1 MPLQTVCQKFFS
13 ASLPDIHSFRVNVLV
28 SMAVALTHG
37 ANLTLTSLGRTLP
50 GRAHVKNKIKRVDR
64 ALGNTALHRDIP
76 RIQHLLTHTI
86 TSLMPFC
93 MIAVDWTGWHDRN
106 WHLLRASL
114 VCNGR
119 SLPLMS
125 EVVPAELAQNSDV
138 QCRFLDR
145 LHDAIPKDKA
155 VTIITDAGFR
165 TDWFRHVSL
174 LGWRFTGRV
183 RGCISFRLE
192 GEKKWMKIS
201 ELEATGQPVC
211 VGYGVLSR
219 KPRTPCYGRFYLHR
233 RPKAGRHG
241 KGGMP
246 KTQREHRNSAR
257 EPWLLFSNAEGLEPR
272 QIMAL
277 YSRRMQ
283 IEQNFRDDKSPR
295 FGFGLRLSR
304 SQGKGRLE
312 VLNMVAA
319 MASLVMWLAGYRA
332 ERQCLH
338 WHYQASS
345 IRHRRVLSYLSL
357 AEEVIRHEPGKVR
370 RLNIGNE
377 MKKLGKEYSNMVMV
391 A

>member
-1 MPLQTVCQKFFS
+1 
-13 ASLPDIHSFRVNVLV
+13 
-28 SMAVALTHG
+28 MAVALTHG
-37 ANLTLTSLGRTLP
+37 ASLTLTSLGRTLP

-76 RIQHLLTHTI
+76 RIQHMLTHAI

-93 MIAVDWTGWHDRN
+93 VIAVDWTGWHDRN

-138 QCRFLDR
+138 QRRFLER
-145 LHDAIPKDKA
+145 LHDAIPKDKS
-155 VTIITDAGFR
+155 VTVITDAGFR
-165 TDWFRHVSL
+165 TDWFRHVAH
-174 LGWRFTGRV
+174 LGWYFTGRV

-192 GEKKWMKIS
+192 GDRKWMKIS
-201 ELEATGQPVC
+201 ELQASKTPKY

-219 KPRTPCYGRFYLHR
+219 KPRTPCYGRFYLHK
-233 RPKAGRHG
+233 RPGAGRHG

-246 KTQREHRNSAR
+246 KTQREHRSSAQ
-257 EPWLLFSNAEGLEPR
+257 EPWLLFSNVEGLEPY
-272 QIMAL
+272 QIMML

-319 MASLVMWLAGYRA
+319 MASLVMWLTGYRA
-332 ERQCLH
+332 EKQRLH

-345 IRHRRVLSYLSL
+345 IRCRRVLSYLRL
-357 AEEVIRHEPGKVR
+357 AEEVVRHEPWRVR

-377 MKKLGKEYSNMVMV
+377 MKRLGKEYSNMVME

>member
-13 ASLPDIHSFRVNVLV
+13 ASLPDVHSFRINVLV

-37 ANLTLTSLGRTLP
+37 ADLTLTSLGRTLP

-93 MIAVDWTGWHDRN
+93 VIAVDWTGWHDRN
-106 WHLLRASL
+106 WYLLRASL

-125 EVVPAELAQNSDV
+125 EVVPAELAQNSGV

-165 TDWFRHVSL
+165 TDWFRHVSQ
-174 LGWRFTGRV
+174 LGWSFTGRV
-183 RGCISFRLE
+183 RGCISFRLD
-192 GEKKWMKIS
+192 GDKKWMKIS

-211 VGYGVLSR
+211 MGYGVLSR
-219 KPRTPCYGRFYLHR
+219 KPRTPCY
-233 RPKAGRHG
+233 
-241 KGGMP
+241 
-246 KTQREHRNSAR
+246 
-257 EPWLLFSNAEGLEPR
+257 
-272 QIMAL
+272 IMAL

-370 RLNIGNE
+370 RLNIVNE
-377 MKKLGKEYSNMVMV
+377 MKKLGK
-391 A
+391 